1 MTRLAVIGDVHA
13 NLKRLARVVE
23 RIDAVG
29 VDGVLMVGDLACAG
43 RGVRSARKL
52 KLYRRKVAEVLDT
65 VGGLGLPVCYVPG
78 NHDLPGLSLPGN
90 VDGALAEIADLRIAG
105 IGGTNPPA
113 RGFPYE
119 WQDDDIRARQVPD
132 CDVLISHCPPAD
144 TPLDFARGAG
154 RHVGSAAIRERAEA
168 HRGVLVCGHIHESF
182 GVAQVGGCLMLNAG
196 GLGRP
201 FGRAQVGF
209 IFGLDAVRHEDLETG
224 RVATLRRDG
233 PVERS
238 TFEHRTA

>member
-13 NLKRLARVVE
+13 NLKLLGRVLS
-23 RIDAVG
+23 RIEVVG

-43 RGVRSARKL
+43 LGERNAKKL
-52 KLYRRKVAEVLDT
+52 GLYRRKVREVLAA
-65 VGGLGLPVCYVPG
+65 VEALGVPLCYVPG
-78 NHDLPGLSLPGN
+78 NHDLRALRYPGN
-90 VDGALAEIADLRIAG
+90 VDGGLAEIGGLTVTG
-105 IGGTNPPA
+105 IGGTNPPR

-119 WQDDDIRARQVPD
+119 WTDDEVRALSVPASDI
-132 CDVLISHCPPAD
+132 LISHCPPAD
-144 TPLDFARGAG
+144 TPLDFAKGAG

-182 GVAQVGGCLMLNAG
+182 GVAQVADCLMMNAG

-209 IFGLDAVRHEDLETG
+209 VEGIDEIRHEDLQTG
-224 RVATLRRDG
+224 RFVSLRRDG
-233 PVERS
+233 EIVRGRIS
-238 TFEHRTA
+238 A